1 MKLTRMNAIG
11 QIQAAMRLP
20 GSSSR
25 SSSQRAQAAVMPHSA
40 SGTCVISMS
49 SCSLM
54 LESACECVS
63 SSAPPSAVISG
74 KTSVAPERRDLGVGA
89 DEEEGGEAE
98 EEQRPMPRPGRV
110 AGALGEREQ
119 ADGEHEEARPMVVV
133 FRPGDV
139 LGVARRYHALTGDK
153 GLRPRRVG
161 GGRGIE
167 LGLELGEGKAGMIR
181 ALEARPVRR
190 QALSDLV

>member
-25 SSSQRAQAAVMPHSA
+25 SSSQRARAAEAAGAHAPFEQRE
-40 SGTCVISMS
+40 GGD
-49 SCSLM
+49 
-54 LESACECVS
+54 ECDED
-63 SSAPPSAVISG
+63 AVLHHLG
-74 KTSVAPERRDLGVGA
+74 VAEADEEADIAERPDLGVGA

-133 FRPGDV
+133 
-139 LGVARRYHALTGDK
+139 
-153 GLRPRRVG
+153 
-161 GGRGIE
+161 
-167 LGLELGEGKAGMIR
+167 
-181 ALEARPVRR
+181 
-190 QALSDLV
+190 